1 MARLIGSQCAMPG
14 EHGKMMMEGEFSAMT
29 ELYKFAPTFIPEP
42 YTWGKFESAPP
53 STYFFLLEFKDMTSK
68 LPSPEPF
75 CSELA
80 KLHQTSVSPTGKFG
94 FHIATTH
101 GKLPQHMVWT
111 SSWEAMFRKIL
122 SDLLLL
128 DLDTNGPW
136 KEFQHVY
143 ERILT
148 LVLPK
153 LIGPL
158 ESEGRTV
165 KPCLLHG
172 DLWHGNIGVDNKTGR
187 TYIFDA
193 SSFYGHNELELGM
206 WRDSHLNRMS
216 WDVYGKEY
224 LRTVGVSEPAQQFDD
239 RNRIYHVKFLMW
251 HSAHH
256 PNDAARERYGDP
268 ERVHTESNRI
278 IALTSSFSSAYEN
291 MQYLVDKYAPWPI
304 DMMPGNRSR

>member
-1 MARLIGSQCAMPG
+1 
-14 EHGKMMMEGEFSAMT
+14 MMMEGEFSAMT
-29 ELYKFAPTFIPEP
+29 ELYKFAPTFIPKP

-53 STYFFLLEFKDMTSK
+53 STYFFLLEFKHMTSE
-68 LPSPEPF
+68 LPRPEPF

-101 GKLPQHMVWT
+101 GKLPQYMVWT
-111 SSWEAMFRKIL
+111 SSWEVMFRKIL
-122 SDLLLL
+122 SDLLSQ
-128 DLDTNGPW
+128 DLSTNGPW
-136 KEFQHVY
+136 KDFENVY
-143 ERILT
+143 ERVLT

-172 DLWHGNIGVDNKTGR
+172 DLWDGNVGVDKKTGR
-187 TYIFDA
+187 IYIFDA

-206 WRDSHLNRMS
+206 WRDSHLNRMK
-216 WDVYGKEY
+216 WDIYGKEY
-224 LRTVGVSEPAQQFDD
+224 LRVVGVSEPADQFGD

-251 HSAHH
+251 HSAHY
-256 PNDAARERYGDP
+256 PNNVARQRY
-268 ERVHTESNRI
+268 EFRKFSQEAKNR
-278 IALTSSFSSAYEN
+278 TNSYSSAYEHLC
-291 MQYLVDKYAPWPI
+291 YLVDKYAPWPA
-304 DMMPGNRSR
+304 DVSKKGSC